1 VAAIHLLTY
10 ITLVSCRRRRR
21 RRLPPPSPPIP
32 LPPSLAALSTGL
44 TPTRAAHRQPTN
56 CPVTHGPRCTRH
68 RRDPQSDTL
77 GVAFPPPSL
86 PPPPA
91 LTHPPAPLSP
101 PSPPPPPPPPLRSI
115 PPGSSS
121 RLPPSPSPFPGL
133 PPSSSFLILNYVTPP
148 KIAGF
153 PADYGGGQRR
163 EPDEGVSRVRRG
175 AYFDTGEEG
184 WRGKGEAGLI
194 RDRST
199 ARAGERDADAPPTE
213 IANIRVFDCP
223 ETRSAM

>member
-1 VAAIHLLTY
+1 MEPVFERSGESGGYTFTDLHY
-10 ITLVSCRRRRR
+10 PRFVPPPPPPP
-21 RRLPPPSPPIP
+21 PPPSPPIP

-153 PADYGGGQRR
+153 P
-163 EPDEGVSRVRRG
+163 RG
-175 AYFDTGEEG
+175 LRG
-184 WRGKGEAGLI
+184 WTK
-194 RDRST
+194 
-199 ARAGERDADAPPTE
+199 ARAR
-213 IANIRVFDCP
+213 
-223 ETRSAM
+223 